1 MEQALHEMPL
11 GFSMNLAMDAEALA
25 AFGRLPRSEQNAVIE
40 RSRRITDKDEMKRL
54 IRSLCR

>member
-1 MEQALHEMPL
+1 MEQPLHEMPL
-11 GFSMNLAMDAEALA
+11 GFSMNLAMDASALA

-54 IRSLCR
+54 IRSLYR

>member
-1 MEQALHEMPL
+1 MEPPLHEMPL
-11 GFSMNLAMDAEALA
+11 GFSMNLAVDEEALA
-25 AFGRLPRSEQNAVIE
+25 AFGRLPRAEQNELIE